1 MKAKYLIFAIAAIAL
16 IGGFI
21 AFKPKTT
28 DTQPKTVIA
37 IVVVKNKKVVSGPTT
52 INANQGDTVDIKITN
67 DQAEEL
73 HLHGYDKKLELE
85 ANKQAELSVK
95 ANLTGS
101 FEYELEHSSTTLGHL
116 QVEPR

>member
-1 MKAKYLIFAIAAIAL
+1 MKAKYLIFAVAAVVL

-21 AFKPKTT
+21 ALKPKQTVV
-28 DTQPKTVIA
+28 QPKTVVA
-37 IVVVKNKKVVSGPTT
+37 TIVVKDKKVVSGPTT
-52 INANQGDTVDIKITN
+52 INARQGDTVDIKITN

-85 ANKQAELSVK
+85 ANKQGELSVQ

-101 FEYELEHSSTTLGHL
+101 FEYELEGSSTTLGHL
-116 QVEPR
+116 QVQPK